1 MSYNFQLNPDNWRI
15 LFYISEYVYLVS
27 SLDVGTYTL
36 MFELMDSCYN
46 VAFDTITVKVYNTV
60 WVSFGTIYVSNRE
73 QQNTQ

>member
-1 MSYNFQLNPDNWRI
+1 
-15 LFYISEYVYLVS
+15 
-27 SLDVGTYTL
+27 

-60 WVSFGTIYVSNRE
+60 WVSFGTIDVSNRE